1 MSVSAIAVKRLRRQ
15 WEPEEKAWNDEALEL
30 PWEELSPP
38 LHKATIFAL
47 KNVFFFSHATSVQS
61 RTISVFRDSGNS
73 AVVEAPTGS
82 GKTLAVLIPLMERTV
97 RACEAYVATHNRPL
111 LRRDLI
117 GVILSPSRVLAE
129 QTFVVGRNLSS
140 RYPHAIRFALCD
152 GAMQSAAAAL
162 EGIKTAAR
170 GAGTFLVTTPH
181 DLVDF
186 ITAWEADRS
195 ANETCDDMEELLAEQ
210 DEETRRRYYEK
221 HKKNK
226 INKVDSGFK
235 VQLRGCHEERFVL
248 IVDEADLIFH
258 SEEMRSIVTE
268 FIATYGRTE
277 EPQQKRRKVTST
289 TPSSSSS
296 SSSLCVQMDVA
307 FVGATVSTSS
317 ELQEYASHIGSKLGS
332 IMHTVVLNNAEDFVT
347 QLQNRYVVCDAY
359 EFLPLLIQLMNIHAS
374 KKHFIFFNSAKTLK
388 FVQKLFSV
396 LTENERPL
404 LYIKHI
410 YVMYEGMSERSR
422 LEQYNAFLNHQ
433 RDSKQQELGDKKTKP
448 TTPLSAA
455 EKKNQ
460 VYISGWKRDGR
471 QPHGKGALLLCTD
484 MAAFGLDVRDVD
496 YVYHFEPP
504 TTVQSYVHRIG
515 RVGRMGMRGSS
526 ILILPCFN
534 EGNSLS
540 SARERKTNSARFDT
554 LTNTKRSTAEIQMTH
569 MDEKDLSKEKQ
580 EYLKELGCRSE
591 LQPYTVPP
599 FAPITS
605 TIRNVISHNTKL
617 KTLAQTA
624 AMSMCTVAHNDEKA
638 KAWFDPKLALH
649 TILLD

>member
-1 MSVSAIAVKRLRRQ
+1 MSVSEIAVKRLRRQ
-15 WEPEEKAWNDEALEL
+15 WEPEEKTWNDEALEL

-38 LHKATIFAL
+38 LHKATTFAL

-73 AVVEAPTGS
+73 AIVEAPTGS

-97 RACEAYVATHNRPL
+97 WACEAYVTTHNCPL
-111 LRRDLI
+111 LRRDII
-117 GVILSPSRVLAE
+117 GIILSPSRVLAE

-186 ITAWEADRS
+186 ITAWEADCS
-195 ANETCDDMEELLAEQ
+195 ADETCDDMQELLAEQ

-221 HKKNK
+221 HKNSKRNG
-226 INKVDSGFK
+226 VDSGFR

-258 SEEMRSIVTE
+258 SDEMRSIVTE

-277 EPQQKRRKVTST
+277 EPQQKRRRI
-289 TPSSSSS
+289 TPKN
-296 SSSLCVQMDVA
+296 SSSLCMKMDVA

-317 ELQEYASHIGSKLGS
+317 KLQEYALEVSFKLGS
-332 IMHTVVLNNAEDFVT
+332 TMHTVVLNKAEDFVT
-347 QLQNRYVVCDAY
+347 RLQNRYVVCGAY
-359 EFLPLLIQLMNIHAS
+359 EFLPLFIQLMNIHAS

-388 FVQKLFSV
+388 FVQKLFSI
-396 LTENERPL
+396 LTENDRPL

-433 RDSKQQELGDKKTKP
+433 TDSKQQQEVGDKKKKITN
-448 TTPLSAA
+448 PLSAA

-534 EGNSLS
+534 EMNSLS
-540 SARERKTNSARFDT
+540 SARERKTNSGRFDT
-554 LTNTKRSTAEIQMTH
+554 LTNTKRSTADIQMVH
-569 MDEKDLSKEKQ
+569 MSTKVLSKEKQ
-580 EYLKELGCRSE
+580 EYLQELGCRSE
-591 LQPYTVPP
+591 LHPHTMPP

-605 TIRNVISHNTKL
+605 TIRNVISQNAKL
-617 KTLAQTA
+617 KTLAQAA
-624 AMSMCTVAHNDEKA
+624 AMSMCAVAHNDESA
-638 KAWFDPKLALH
+638 KAWFDPALALH
-649 TILLD
+649 SILLD